1 MTEQKRT
8 FRERVLRSLARRFPL
23 IRRAFNWVRAYANHL
38 KAKYGSRLRP
48 KRLLKTVE
56 SALSAWSI
64 LATRRGES
72 RLTVGVDIS
81 ALWEPLTGIGWYLY
95 RLLEHLADREDL
107 RLRLYGPTS
116 VWSEDLPHPVVPLP
130 EGPALEPV
138 LRRVPSDLAIPAGW
152 MVKLLRCLEP
162 LLIAA
167 DKNDVLFAPNYF
179 LPRRFQLAQGARVAT
194 IHDLG
199 LHRVPWTLQRATLE
213 ELKGKLEHQVFESS
227 RLITVSGAVREELK
241 ELGYAE
247 PERVRVVHH
256 GPGQLSAVEPSPL
269 PEGLPSQFGLHVG
282 TLEPRKNIEVLIKA
296 WRLVRHTLR
305 PAPALILCGR
315 YGWKAES
322 IRSSV
327 EKATTERWL
336 FHLGYV
342 EDAQLAALYRQA
354 SVVVFPS
361 LYEGF
366 GLPAVEALQ
375 AEVPLV
381 CSDIPVLR
389 ETTAGAAL
397 FAPVERPDVLADR
410 IRSVLTDERLRGD
423 LIAAGRRRAAELSWD
438 RAADSTAGLWFEAAG
453 RSEEI
458 DLAD

>member
-1 MTEQKRT
+1 
-8 FRERVLRSLARRFPL
+8 L
-23 IRRAFNWVRAYANHL
+23 N
-38 KAKYGSRLRP
+38 
-48 KRLLKTVE
+48 TVE
-56 SALSAWSI
+56 SAVSACDA
-64 LATRRGES
+64 LATRRREG
-72 RLTVGVDIS
+72 RLKVAVDIS

-95 RLLEHLADREDL
+95 RLLEHLADRDDL

-116 VWSEDLPHPVVPLP
+116 VWSDDLTQPVVPLP

-138 LRRVPSDLAIPAGW
+138 RRQVPSDLAIPAGW
-152 MVKLLRCLEP
+152 IVKLLRRLEP

-179 LPRRFQLAQGARVAT
+179 LPRRFRLARGARVAT

-199 LHRVPWTLQRATLE
+199 LHRVPWTLQRKTLE

-227 RLITVSGAVREELK
+227 RLITVSAAVREELK

-256 GPGQLSAVEPSPL
+256 GPGQLSAVEPCAL
-269 PEGLPSQFGLHVG
+269 PEGLPSRFGLHVG
-282 TLEPRKNIEVLIKA
+282 TLEPRKNIEVLIAA
-296 WRLVRHTLR
+296 WRLVRQKLR

-315 YGWKAES
+315 YGWKAER

-327 EKATTERWL
+327 EKATAEQWL

-342 EDAQLAALYRQA
+342 EDAQLVALYRRA

-366 GLPAVEALQ
+366 GLPAVEALWAQ
-375 AEVPLV
+375 APLV

-389 ETTAGAAL
+389 ETTGGAAL
-397 FAPVERPDVLADR
+397 FVPVDRPDLLADR
-410 IRSVLTDERLRGD
+410 IRSVLTDERLRAD
-423 LIAAGRRRAAELSWD
+423 LIAAGQRRAAELSWD
-438 RAADSTAGLWFEAAG
+438 SAADSTARLWFEAAG
-453 RSEEI
+453 RSAEI
-458 DLAD
+458 DLAR